1 MDWICDEQKMKL
13 TKNGE
18 GLYLHCLPADIKDVS
33 CKNGEV
39 TAGVF
44 EKYRIGTYKEA
55 GYKPFVIAAMITACT
70 KKNPAKVIEALY
82 ASGKKR
88 VF

>member
-1 MDWICDEQKMKL
+1 MGWICDEEKMKL
-13 TKNGE
+13 TKKGE

-39 TAGVF
+39 TSGVF

-55 GYKPFVIAAMITACT
+55 GYKPFVIAAMIVACT
-70 KKNPAKVIEALY
+70 KKDPAEVIGELY
-82 ASGKKR
+82 KAGQRR
-88 VF
+88 VL